1 MAWTLASVPGW
12 LLGRLKKI
20 LLMGSE
26 QGLAE
31 RESGN
36 RRDARRQMEK
46 DSKKV
51 FHNLFL
57 QIREAGVLVA

>member
-1 MAWTLASVPGW
+1 
-12 LLGRLKKI
+12 
-20 LLMGSE
+20 MGSE

-36 RRDARRQMEK
+36 RRDARHQMEK

-51 FHNLFL
+51 FHNLL
-57 QIREAGVLVA
+57 KQVREAGVFVA